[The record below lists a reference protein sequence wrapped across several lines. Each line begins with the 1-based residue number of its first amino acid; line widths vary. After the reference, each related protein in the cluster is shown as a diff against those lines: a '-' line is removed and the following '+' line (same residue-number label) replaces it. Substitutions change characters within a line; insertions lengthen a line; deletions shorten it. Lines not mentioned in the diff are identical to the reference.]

1 MRWDQAIARRLARH
15 HLTAPAAR
23 TDLVELVGQICG
35 IHAQV
40 MPSAELSLGLRVRGL
55 TAKSLADA
63 LWKSRELVK
72 TYGPRGTV
80 HLLPAKEFGFWVAA
94 LRDTGRAED
103 DPDRLK
109 YLGMTA
115 EDLAA
120 IADAITES
128 LADVPLTRAD
138 LGAAVARRVGRW
150 AVERTVVAFGGQS
163 QVWQA
168 GIGLA
173 ARRGLLCFG
182 PPVGTK
188 VTFVR
193 AESWLG
199 RVAIPDARKA
209 QRELLRRFLAAYGP
223 ATHREFAQWATITP
237 ARAKEL
243 ATELGDAI
251 EEIEVDGARALQIAG
266 DRAGRPAESTMLVP
280 RFDAYVVG
288 SHPRDVAIPPDIVKR
303 AAATGLLRGGIATG
317 RAYLAGPMPVI
328 LSDGVVCGIWESK
341 RTSRR
346 LDIVAQPLVRLDA
359 RRREQLERSAMRF
372 GEILGLDAT
381 LRIGPVKTLPH
392 L

>member
-1 MRWDQAIARRLARH
+1 MRWDQVLARRLARH
-15 HLTAPAAR
+15 HLATPVAR
-23 TDLVELVGQICG
+23 KDLVDLVGAICG

-55 TAKSLADA
+55 TAKGLADA

-80 HLLPAKEFGFWVAA
+80 HLLPARELGFWLAA
-94 LRDTGRAED
+94 LRDTGRAD
-103 DPDRLK
+103 DDADRLA

-115 EDLAA
+115 KDLAA
-120 IADAITES
+120 IADAIAGS
-128 LADVPLTRAD
+128 LSDVPLTREQ
-138 LGAAVARRVGRW
+138 LGAAVAKRVGRW
-150 AVERTVVAFGGQS
+150 TVERTVVAFGGQS

-168 GIGLA
+168 GIGVA
-173 ARRGLLCFG
+173 ARRGILCFG

-199 RVAIPDARKA
+199 RFTVPDAAKA

-223 ATHREFAQWATITP
+223 ATHREFAQWATIAP

-243 ATELGDAI
+243 VVELGDEI
-251 EEIEVDGARALQIAG
+251 EEVDVDGARAVQIAG
-266 DRAGRPAESTMLVP
+266 DRAARVTQSTLLVP
-280 RFDAYVVG
+280 RFDVFVVG
-288 SHPRDVAIPPDIVKR
+288 AHPRDVTVPPDVVKR

-328 LSDGVVCGIWESK
+328 LMDGVVSGIWESK
-341 RTSRR
+341 RSSRR
-346 LDIVAQPLVRLDA
+346 IDIVAQPLVRLDA
-359 RRREQLERSAMRF
+359 TRRDELEACAMRL

-381 LRIGPVKTLPH
+381 LVIGKVKTLPH